1 MNLRGWLLFL
11 LHVSVATPEADIA
24 LLQSQ
29 VAELNEA
36 VVQLQRDMAT
46 LKQCDESS
54 SSSHQP
60 TPTTGAGFPL
70 HYKIKPM
77 TSMQRAATGSMT
89 SYLLQKFT
97 IFAGDRKLGVI
108 GERSLM
114 KKLIRDHVSMSDN
127 SGKVVADFDENI
139 LRSWRP
145 SYWGCQS
152 FNLYD
157 NEANGRRI
165 LSGIQESYWT
175 SWWRGERQ
183 GFEFTS
189 TDGVQYVSRK
199 VHTVTEGMNKWVI
212 VEALTGTKVAE
223 MEESVVAAAGGAVS
237 SGWLVNVERGV
248 TLDPR
253 VPGFFAAYELTE
265 RTTTYLDCVQGV
277 VHIAVLGAA
286 VAAALFAIAVAVAP
300 GLARRLLRRGRAADP
315 GVGEDEAGDE
325 GEDEDGAENE
335 DEDEGEGE

>member
-1 MNLRGWLLFL
+1 MNAKILLLFL
-11 LHVSVATPEADIA
+11 LPVSLGDPEADIA
-24 LLQSQ
+24 KLQSE
-29 VAELNEA
+29 VADLNKA
-36 VVQLQRDMAT
+36 VLQLKQDMAT
-46 LKQCDESS
+46 LSKQCQQEPAAPSYS
-54 SSSHQP
+54 EP

-108 GERSLM
+108 GEKSVM

-127 SGKVVADFDENI
+127 NGRVVADFDENI

-157 NEANGRRI
+157 HEANGRRI

-199 VHTVTEGMNKWVI
+199 VHTVTEGMNKWFI
-212 VEALTGTKVAE
+212 VEALSGRKVAE
-223 MEESVVAAAGGAVS
+223 MEESVVEAAGGAVS
-237 SGWLVNVERGV
+237 SGWLINVERGV
-248 TLDPR
+248 SIDPR

-265 RTTTYLDCVQGV
+265 RTTTYLDCVQSV
-277 VHIAVLGAA
+277 VHLVMIYLLVL
-286 VAAALFAIAVAVAP
+286 VPLALVLLYFMP
-300 GLARRLLRRGRAADP
+300 GLGPRLL
-315 GVGEDEAGDE
+315 
-325 GEDEDGAENE
+325 
-335 DEDEGEGE
+335 

>member
-1 MNLRGWLLFL
+1 MYLKGWLLLL
-11 LHVSVATPEADIA
+11 LHASVATPEADIA
-24 LLQSQ
+24 MLQSQ

-36 VVQLQRDMAT
+36 VLKLQSDMAR

-54 SSSHQP
+54 SSFQP

-127 SGKVVADFDENI
+127 SGRVVADFDENI

-199 VHTVTEGMNKWVI
+199 VHTVTEGMNKWFI

-223 MEESVVAAAGGAVS
+223 MEESVVEAAGGAVS
-237 SGWLVNVERGV
+237 SGWLINIERGV

-277 VHIAVLGAA
+277 VHLVMLATAVLGPCLLLLVYAA
-286 VAAALFAIAVAVAP
+286 PEIL
-300 GLARRLLRRGRAADP
+300 RRLFRRWGAGAD
-315 GVGEDEAGDE
+315 VG
-325 GEDEDGAENE
+325 GA
-335 DEDEGEGE
+335 DDEGEGEVEGEDAGDGE